1 VNGEELSVQQAAV
14 EESIAWK
21 NNEFTFN
28 DEPLGTALTQ
38 IARWYDIDI
47 EIAPSVSKI
56 RLWGSVSR
64 LDNFDKVLKII
75 KMTDDKIKVQI
86 EGRRVK
92 LMK

>member
-1 VNGEELSVQQAAV
+1 
-14 EESIAWK
+14 
-21 NNEFTFN
+21 
-28 DEPLGTALTQ
+28 
-38 IARWYDIDI
+38 
-47 EIAPSVSKI
+47 VSKI

>member
-1 VNGEELSVQQAAV
+1 
-14 EESIAWK
+14 
-21 NNEFTFN
+21 
-28 DEPLGTALTQ
+28 
-38 IARWYDIDI
+38 
-47 EIAPSVSKI
+47 
-56 RLWGSVSR
+56 